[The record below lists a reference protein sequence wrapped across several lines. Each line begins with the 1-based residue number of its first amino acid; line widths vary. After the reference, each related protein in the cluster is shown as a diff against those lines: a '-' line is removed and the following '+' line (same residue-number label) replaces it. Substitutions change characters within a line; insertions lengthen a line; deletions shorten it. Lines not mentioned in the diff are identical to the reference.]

1 MARRSLLTGDERR
14 RLFELPVDDR
24 EVARH
29 YTLSAGDL
37 KWIEARQGPA
47 NQLGAAVQL
56 ALLRH
61 PGFGLRADETIPAP
75 VLRFLA
81 DQVHAPSSA
90 KGRSQT
96 RLEHGAQLQQRL
108 GLRPFARA
116 DIRHAVE
123 IAAGAAWSTD
133 KGGPIAEALV
143 AGLRDRR
150 IVLPS
155 PETLERVGLAGRA
168 RARRRAADDLLAR
181 ISSEQLARVDKLLV
195 NDPDLKMTPL
205 AWLRDIPESPSAAG
219 MAAITDRL
227 AYVRAIGIDPA
238 VAAAIPERRFDQY
251 AREGA
256 VAPAFLLSGYSVH
269 RRRATV
275 VAQLVDLE
283 CRLND
288 AAVDMFN
295 KMVGSLF
302 AKGRRGAERKY
313 QASSREVAQLMRLF
327 SGVIEAVDQA
337 RAEGGDAIDRIDAR
351 VGWAKL
357 LDVKPKVDALAALA
371 GEDPLVSAADRYAAL
386 RRFAPTF
393 LEHVR
398 FKAGTGGAPLLKSL
412 AILRDLNRTGR
423 REFPADAPLPFASG
437 PSSQSAGSTIR
448 R

>member
-1 MARRSLLTGDERR
+1 VTISTSPAWSEAIARFSCVRSV
-14 RLFELPVDDR
+14 FAP
-24 EVARH
+24 
-29 YTLSAGDL
+29 
-37 KWIEARQGPA
+37 EAVSL
-47 NQLGAAVQL
+47 NTFW
-56 ALLRH
+56 H
-61 PGFGLRADETIPAP
+61 PGFGLRAGETVPSP

-81 DQVHAPSSA
+81 DQIHAPA
-90 KGRSQT
+90 TAFAEYARRNQT
-96 RLEHGAQLQQRL
+96 RLEHAGQLHQRL

-123 IAAGAAWSTD
+123 IVPEAAWATD
-133 KGGPIAEALV
+133 KGAPIAEALM

-155 PETLERVGLAGRA
+155 PDTLERMGLAGRA

-238 VAAAIPERRFDQY
+238 VAAAIHERRFDQY

-283 CRLND
+283 C
-288 AAVDMFN
+288 V
-295 KMVGSLF
+295 
-302 AKGRRGAERKY
+302 
-313 QASSREVAQLMRLF
+313 
-327 SGVIEAVDQA
+327 
-337 RAEGGDAIDRIDAR
+337 
-351 VGWAKL
+351 
-357 LDVKPKVDALAALA
+357 
-371 GEDPLVSAADRYAAL
+371 
-386 RRFAPTF
+386 
-393 LEHVR
+393 
-398 FKAGTGGAPLLKSL
+398 
-412 AILRDLNRTGR
+412 
-423 REFPADAPLPFASG
+423 
-437 PSSQSAGSTIR
+437 
-448 R
+448 